1 MFVQSSHMIIQ
12 PEYSTTLPTSRYLQ
26 LSIDLFFTRS
36 DFDRDWETR
45 ESWIVTY
52 DSENGHCICKTDTV
66 PQSTMGPT
74 VKESK
79 EWKDWENMVRKS
91 GNTGR
96 VDLYAGVYANALEG
110 VFKVDAKERLEKGG
124 L

>member
-1 MFVQSSHMIIQ
+1 MTVQSSHMINK
-12 PEYSTTLPTSRYLQ
+12 PKRSTLASSKYLQ
-26 LSIDLFFTRS
+26 LSIDLSFTPSEHRS
-36 DFDRDWETR
+36 WKTR

-52 DSENGHCICKTDTV
+52 DPENGHCQCKTETV
-66 PQSTMGPT
+66 SQSTTGST

-96 VDLYAGVYANALEG
+96 VDLHAGIYANALEG
-110 VFKVDAKERLEKGG
+110 IFKVDAKERLEKGG

>member
-1 MFVQSSHMIIQ
+1 MTVQSSHMIIQ
-12 PEYSTTLPTSRYLQ
+12 PKRSTLATSKYLQ

-36 DFDRDWETR
+36 DSDRDWETR
-45 ESWIVTY
+45 ESWMVTY
-52 DSENGHCICKTDTV
+52 DPENGHCQCKTDTV
-66 PQSTMGPT
+66 SQRTIGPT

-96 VDLYAGVYANALEG
+96 VDLYAGIYADALEG
-110 VFKVDAKERLEKGG
+110 VFKADAKERWEKGE
-124 L
+124 